1 MNFLPLNAQN
11 PLIFIGGGRG
21 IFCFYWGPIL
31 ALNSSGNDPN
41 RWLKGVIMVCKNW
54 LAKGWPNNM

>member
-1 MNFLPLNAQN
+1 VEEGYFV
-11 PLIFIGGGRG
+11 FIE
-21 IFCFYWGPIL
+21 GPIL

-54 LAKGWPNNM
+54 VAKGWPNNM